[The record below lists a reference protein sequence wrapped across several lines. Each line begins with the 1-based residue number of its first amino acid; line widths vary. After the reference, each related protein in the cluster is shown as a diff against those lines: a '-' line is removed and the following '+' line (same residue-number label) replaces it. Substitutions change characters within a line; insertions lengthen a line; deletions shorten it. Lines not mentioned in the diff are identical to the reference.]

1 MRLAGKKKLGY
12 FPLSAIEASRIR
24 RFLTFPTSPY
34 AALDPCIGDGGAF
47 ATITVES
54 QAIRYGIELDA
65 FRAEQARS
73 AVHEMVHGS
82 VFDVH
87 GAAESLSL
95 VYLNPPYDFE
105 CGEGRNLRLEQ
116 LFLEHVYRWIKPGGL
131 LILVVPGP
139 QLSVCDTVL
148 ATHFKDKKAYRLS
161 EAESVKYKQV
171 VLLGVRRTRRERD
184 QLRDFDVSRAR
195 TLLSEMSRRWEQ
207 LPVLPDHPETMY
219 SIPEGGPV
227 KLDYRGL
234 PLDEIEDL
242 LLKSAAWR
250 QASRILWASRP
261 KVNGRP
267 LTPLHAG
274 HVAICAVSGMLDG
287 IFGSGETRH
296 VAAWSSVKMVDRSE
310 EVEQDGTIIQR
321 ERERFANELTLIYGS
336 GKFAILR

>member
-1 MRLAGKKKLGY
+1 VLDPCAGTGAA
-12 FPLSAIEASRIR
+12 LSAITDGARVRRYGVELDTYRSEEARN
-24 RFLTFPTSPY
+24 
-34 AALDPCIGDGGAF
+34 ALDEVIQGSAF
-47 ATITVES
+47 DTHAPVES
-54 QAIRYGIELDA
+54 FSLVYLNPPYDFEIGEGKNQRME
-65 FRAEQARS
+65 R
-73 AVHEMVHGS
+73 
-82 VFDVH
+82 
-87 GAAESLSL
+87 LSL

>member
-1 MRLAGKKKLGY
+1 MRTQGKLKLGY
-12 FPLSAIEASRIR
+12 YPLSPAEARRIRKFLHFDSELASVLDPCAGTGAALSAITDGARVRRYGVELDTYRSEEARN
-24 RFLTFPTSPY
+24 
-34 AALDPCIGDGGAF
+34 ALDEVIQGSAF
-47 ATITVES
+47 DTHAPVES
-54 QAIRYGIELDA
+54 
-65 FRAEQARS
+65 F
-73 AVHEMVHGS
+73 
-82 VFDVH
+82 
-87 GAAESLSL
+87 SL